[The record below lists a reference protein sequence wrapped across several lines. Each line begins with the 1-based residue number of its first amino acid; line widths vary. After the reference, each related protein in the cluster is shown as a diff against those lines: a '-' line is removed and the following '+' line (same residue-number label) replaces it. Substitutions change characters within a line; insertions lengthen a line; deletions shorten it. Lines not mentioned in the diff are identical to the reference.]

1 MHTEFSQQPFK
12 ADPYNNPNPLNTQQK
27 IGAFFTG
34 IWLLYILLA
43 PLYIFPKGM
52 PQPADYIVLMAGF
65 PAILFAF
72 IQFRGRIKYAIV
84 FGLLFATLTMV
95 INLVHYFHLPNDRF
109 LRHSIYYVFN
119 FAMFIFTLLVFRQ
132 APYQMNRI
140 AYYAV
145 AATVFFQAFYAPFFG
160 DIDVFRNTGSFNN
173 ANQLAY
179 WCVLSMAIIVILK
192 RGERF
197 TLLDFTLFGALVF
210 LQTLSLSKA
219 GIIITGLMIL
229 LILCLKNMPR
239 IARIFAFF
247 GIVIIILTQ
256 VLDPDQLEKNLN
268 RFQAFTAVTERL
280 QNIGAEQD
288 DSLSGRGYDRLIRHP
303 HYMIFGAGEGAFFRF
318 GIGTQELHSGL
329 ATVLFCYGITGSLV
343 FMCFI
348 GLVFYK
354 QPWYFWAILFLVFLF
369 GIPHQNIRFTYFWVF
384 LAIAYSHRLYFQ
396 PDQMVK
402 YQQEFTIKTSN
413 QSHA

>member
-1 MHTEFSQQPFK
+1 MHIESSPQPLNT
-12 ADPYNNPNPLNTQQK
+12 APYNNPYSINRQQK

-43 PLYIFPKGM
+43 PLYVFPKGM

-72 IQFRGRIKYAIV
+72 IQFKGRIKYAIV
-84 FGLLFATLTMV
+84 FGLLFAALTMTV
-95 INLVHYFHLPNDRF
+95 NLVHYFHLPNDRF
-109 LRHSIYYVFN
+109 LKHSIYYVFN
-119 FAMFIFTLLVFRQ
+119 FSMFVFTLLVFRQ
-132 APYQMNRI
+132 SPYQMNKI

-145 AATVFFQAFYAPFFG
+145 AITVLFQACYAPFFG

-179 WCVLSMAIIVILK
+179 WCVLSMAILVILK
-192 RGERF
+192 RGQRF
-197 TLLDFTLFGALVF
+197 TLLDFVLFGALVF

-219 GIIITGLMIL
+219 GIIITTCMLL
-229 LILCLKNMPR
+229 LIFCLQNMPR
-239 IARIFAFF
+239 IARICAFF
-247 GIVIIILTQ
+247 GVLIVFLTQ

-268 RFQAFTAVTERL
+268 KFQAFTAVTERL

-303 HYMIFGAGEGAFFRF
+303 HYMIFGAGEGAFYRF

-329 ATVLFCYGITGSLV
+329 ATILFCYGITGSLV
-343 FMCFI
+343 FLCFVA
-348 GLVFYK
+348 LVFYK
-354 QPWYFWAILFLVFLF
+354 QPWYFSALLFLVFLF
-369 GIPHQNIRFTYFWVF
+369 GIPHQNIRFTYFWIF

-396 PDQMVK
+396 PDQMVQ
-402 YQQEFTIKTSN
+402 YQQETTIEM
-413 QSHA
+413 QR